1 VANGDA
7 PGDGAAGSAAGGS
20 SREEA
25 AWLDLVANFDAPVP
39 EDGDAPWPEREDL
52 TGSVPVTPAL
62 PDSAEPAPGSPET
75 QSPGPDSPGSG
86 SPGSGSPGPGSPAAG
101 PPANPGARLPTA
113 GPGHG
118 PRDTSAPA
126 DPAEEHFV
134 PPKPP
139 PLPKLD
145 SATKLAWLALFG
157 GPCYLLVSTVVGW
170 PVSGLAVFLCVA
182 AFVGG
187 FAVLVLRMDNG
198 GPRDSG
204 PDDGAVV

>member
-25 AWLDLVANFDAPVP
+25 AWLDLVANFDLPAGG
-39 EDGDAPWPEREDL
+39 DGGTPWPEREDL
-52 TGSVPVTPAL
+52 ADSAPVTPAPAA
-62 PDSAEPAPGSPET
+62 PDPPAPGPAV
-75 QSPGPDSPGSG
+75 
-86 SPGSGSPGPGSPAAG
+86 PGSPAAEPPANAG
-101 PPANPGARLPTA
+101 VPPANPGVPPANPGARPPKA

-126 DPAEEHFV
+126 NPDDEHYV
-134 PPKPP
+134 PPAPP
-139 PLPKLD
+139 PLPNLD
-145 SATKLAWLALFG
+145 PATKLAWLALFG
-157 GPCYLLVSTVVGW
+157 GPCYLLVSTAVGW

>member
-1 VANGDA
+1 VTNGDA

-25 AWLDLVANFDAPVP
+25 AWLDLVAHFDVPVP
-39 EDGDAPWPEREDL
+39 ENGDAPWPEREDL
-52 TGSVPVTPAL
+52 ADSVPVTPA
-62 PDSAEPAPGSPET
+62 PPNAPRP
-75 QSPGPDSPGSG
+75 
-86 SPGSGSPGPGSPAAG
+86 GSPGPGSPVAE
-101 PPANPGARLPTA
+101 PPANAGAPPANQGAPQPKA
-113 GPGHG
+113 GPRQG

-126 DPAEEHFV
+126 DPDEEHYV
-134 PPKPP
+134 PPSPP

-145 SATKLAWLALFG
+145 PATKLAWLALFG

-187 FAVLVLRMDNG
+187 FAALVLRMGNG